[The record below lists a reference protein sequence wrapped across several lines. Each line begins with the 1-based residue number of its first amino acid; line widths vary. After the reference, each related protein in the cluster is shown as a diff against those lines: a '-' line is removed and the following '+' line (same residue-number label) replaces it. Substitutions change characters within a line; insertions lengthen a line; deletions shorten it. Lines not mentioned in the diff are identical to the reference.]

1 MVDEEESPESS
12 DVPIHPRSPKTP
24 MMASSF
30 FNKNYS
36 FCLSSSKLL
45 YHHQPSSF
53 FNLMAMWR
61 MALNHPRKS

>member
-1 MVDEEESPESS
+1 MVDEDESPESS

-36 FCLSSSKLL
+36 FCLG
-45 YHHQPSSF
+45 HEQ
-53 FNLMAMWR
+53 
-61 MALNHPRKS
+61 